1 VGFHSVAGV
10 VAGSVFKV
18 RTLLPILSIVLV
30 ESAVLTAC
38 GFELAAA
45 WGLANIVCIQVGYF
59 GGMCLR
65 GALDQA
71 GHLLPPAKVRSPEN

>member
-1 VGFHSVAGV
+1 MWVLIYAVGFHSVAGV

-18 RTLLPILSIVLV
+18 RTLLLIVSIVLV

-38 GFELAAA
+38 SFELAPA
-45 WGLANIVCIQVGYF
+45 WGLANIICIQVGYF

-65 GALDQA
+65 SALNQA
-71 GHLLPPAKVRSPEN
+71 GYLLPSV